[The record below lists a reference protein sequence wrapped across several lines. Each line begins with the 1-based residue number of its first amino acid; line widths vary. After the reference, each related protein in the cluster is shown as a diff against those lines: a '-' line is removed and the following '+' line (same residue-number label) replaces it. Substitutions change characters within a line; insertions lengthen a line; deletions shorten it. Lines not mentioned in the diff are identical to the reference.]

1 MRLIKSISQAKRII
15 AAQKK
20 KGKRIGLVPTMG
32 YLHEGH
38 LSLVRIARRRCD
50 YLVVSV
56 FVNPAQFGPAED
68 LRQYPRNLSRDM
80 RLLRAEGVDLVF
92 NPTPNAMYP
101 RGYRTHVEVIE
112 WSKLMCGVSRPMHF
126 RGVTTVV
133 LKLLNILT
141 PDIAVFG
148 RKDYQQAVIIRKM
161 VKDLNLPVRI
171 MTGKIVR
178 EPDGLAMSSRNTYLG
193 KTQREN
199 AVVLYDS
206 LRWLRQAY
214 IKGLR
219 DPRLAK
225 SKMASMIR
233 RKKGRIDY
241 IAIVD
246 KNTLVPVE
254 KIRKGTLVALAVFFG
269 RTRLIDNTVL

>member
-1 MRLIKSISQAKRII
+1 
-15 AAQKK
+15 
-20 KGKRIGLVPTMG
+20 
-32 YLHEGH
+32 
-38 LSLVRIARRRCD
+38 
-50 YLVVSV
+50 
-56 FVNPAQFGPAED
+56 
-68 LRQYPRNLSRDM
+68 M

-92 NPTPNAMYP
+92 NPTPKAMYP

-241 IAIVD
+241 VAIVD